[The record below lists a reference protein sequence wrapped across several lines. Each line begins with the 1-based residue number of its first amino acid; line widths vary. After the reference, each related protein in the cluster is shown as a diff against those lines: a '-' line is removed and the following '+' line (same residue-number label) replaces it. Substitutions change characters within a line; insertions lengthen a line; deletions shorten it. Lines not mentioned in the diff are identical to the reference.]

1 MVLSFSSQYTVFYSM
16 KILRTTFTAILVM
29 KGLMINGQQ
38 KTMKTG
44 SALLRKRRMIMKP
57 GMMTTE
63 SEADNDE
70 VEDG

>member
-1 MVLSFSSQYTVFYSM
+1 M

-44 SALLRKRRMIMKP
+44 SALRRKRRMIMKP